1 MQNKEF
7 ESLQDGANS
16 QSLNKESP
24 LYCNEKKAS
33 EIDKNVE
40 VDKFNCQEQDQQE
53 KLR

>member
-24 LYCNEKKAS
+24 SNGNEKKAS

-40 VDKFNCQEQDQQE
+40 VDKLYCQEQDQQE